1 MSKSFKKTCDRGCNT
16 EIEMSNKEGAW
27 RPINLDGS
35 PHECQAKL
43 RPEPK
48 PTHEQDKPVQE
59 QTEISKQNE
68 QKIKNGNNT
77 LPKIKHKETWLD
89 IVGINFVV
97 GETRESHIKLR
108 ILASI
113 ADSLE
118 RLSDAY
124 ESQLKY

>member
-1 MSKSFKKTCDRGCNT
+1 LSNSFKKTCDRGCNT
-16 EIEMSNKEGAW
+16 EIEMSKKEGAW
-27 RPINLDGS
+27 RPYNLDGS
-35 PHECQAKL
+35 PHECQAITKASL

-48 PTHEQDKPVQE
+48 GEN
-59 QTEISKQNE
+59 QTKLSADNE
-68 QKIKNGNNT
+68 NKIKNG
-77 LPKIKHKETWLD
+77 KVKHKETWLE
-89 IVGINFVV
+89 IVGLNYLPEQ
-97 GETRESHIKLR
+97 GETREQHIKLR